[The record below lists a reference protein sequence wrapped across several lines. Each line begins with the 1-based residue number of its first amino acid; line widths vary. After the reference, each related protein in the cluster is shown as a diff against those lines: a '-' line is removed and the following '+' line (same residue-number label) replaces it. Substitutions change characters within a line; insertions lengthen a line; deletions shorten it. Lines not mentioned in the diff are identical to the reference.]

1 MEERIDGV
9 ILKNFRKSLSV
20 SRKTFAYLAGV
31 SRKEVKSWES
41 GESYPD
47 EEIIRKLFDLEK
59 APSRN
64 VFLKNNKIQS
74 GLFGSYC
81 SHLNLL
87 TGAEVLFC
95 ISGLILF
102 VTFFL
107 LEKNIFALSSSAVC
121 FTISAIVLVVSAI
134 RLNFL
139 INYGIEFTVY
149 KKVLKRKLFDRLSFC
164 LIGSIAF
171 FAAETTVF
179 VCVNSGFDFIK
190 IIIISLA
197 VFLCILL
204 SGYIIY
210 MFIKSNF
217 EEEEKKSYI
226 IFKLKNFVKIFCL
239 IFFISV
245 VTLFS
250 SNYIFGY
257 IENNF
262 YKEKEYSFYNKN
274 RLIRFVQDSDLFD
287 FYSYTFIENK
297 YPLNKETEVVS
308 VKCLFS
314 DIRDESELK
323 GYDYILDGYSAI
335 VTVKKYNLEISG
347 EKLEFYVFN
356 EEFQNCDISVEY
368 DEDKFEYILK
378 ATDHFISSL
387 KTYATAIIL
396 STAFIAFV
404 FGGYIYYKRIK
415 AYVNVA

>member
-1 MEERIDGV
+1 MFASQFVDG
-9 ILKNFRKSLSV
+9 R
-20 SRKTFAYLAGV
+20 
-31 SRKEVKSWES
+31 
-41 GESYPD
+41 
-47 EEIIRKLFDLEK
+47 
-59 APSRN
+59 
-64 VFLKNNKIQS
+64 
-74 GLFGSYC
+74 GSF
-81 SHLNLL
+81 
-87 TGAEVLFC
+87 TG

-102 VTFFL
+102 ATFFL
-107 LEKNIFALSSSAVC
+107 LGKDIFALSSSAVC
-121 FTISAIVLVVSAI
+121 FTISAVVLVVSAMRI
-134 RLNFL
+134 NFL

-171 FAAETTVF
+171 FVTEMTVF
-179 VCVNSGFDFIK
+179 VCVNSGFAFKK
-190 IIIISLA
+190 IIIISFA
-197 VFLCILL
+197 AFLCILL
-204 SGYIIY
+204 SGYILY
-210 MFIKSNF
+210 MFIKSKSSF
-217 EEEEKKSYI
+217 EEEEEKLYI

-239 IFFISV
+239 IFSISV
-245 VTLFS
+245 AVLFS

-297 YPLNKETEVVS
+297 YLLNKETEVTS

-314 DIRDESELK
+314 DIRDESALK

-378 ATDHFISSL
+378 ATDRFISSL
-387 KTYATAIIL
+387 KTYATVIIL
-396 STAFIAFV
+396 SAAFIAFV
-404 FGGYIYYKRIK
+404 FGSYIYYKRIK
-415 AYVNVA
+415 NM